1 MTYGGPA
8 AGRGYWTKLA
18 NRRRHALQVGV
29 HFRLVR
35 ASRSPHREPSAG
47 RWSASPRV
55 ISCGSGRA
63 FGQRSYHT
71 ISRWSERLDARPGV
85 ARRRGD
91 HEAKR
96 SSVPV

>member
-1 MTYGGPA
+1 MVTCWVGSAGAGGVARRRARPHMTYGGPA

-71 ISRWSERLDARPGV
+71 ISR
-85 ARRRGD
+85 
-91 HEAKR
+91 
-96 SSVPV
+96 